1 MRRYPLRLLA
11 LVFCLLP
18 DSHLLAQPLDERQ
31 ARLLAV
37 NCLQCH
43 TRPASSAPQLGVTAD
58 WEQVRAQLEEV
69 TLRHVVEGLGGMP
82 PLGYCSACS
91 EDDLR
96 QLSRFL
102 AGITVS
108 SP

>member
-1 MRRYPLRLLA
+1 MSRYLLRLPA
-11 LVFCLLP
+11 LICCLLP
-18 DSHLLAQPLDERQ
+18 YSHLLAQPLDERQ

-43 TRPASSAPQLGVTAD
+43 TRPASTAPQLGVAAD
-58 WEQVRAQLEEV
+58 WEQVRAQQEEV

-96 QLSRFL
+96 QLSSFL
-102 AGITVS
+102 AGITAA